1 MYSEE
6 EDDVRPPDPIR
17 LERLVDTPIFS
28 NSINTEFHDFLD
40 RIGGF
45 DESVG
50 GFDESVGGFDE
61 SVGGFDESVD
71 NDILKMVL
79 QETAKDHDEE
89 IMNQIH
95 ELERKSHFAESKKV
109 FMRLSHIDK
118 QHADM
123 YNQILSFITLYEDGY
138 ITRQPVSLDFNI
150 FFFEILA
157 KIRVPKEEIG
167 RWTTFLYVE

>member
-6 EDDVRPPDPIR
+6 DEDDVRPPDPIR
-17 LERLVDTPIFS
+17 LERLVDTPMFS

-40 RIGGF
+40 RI
-45 DESVG
+45 
-50 GFDESVGGFDE
+50 GGFDE

>member
-40 RIGGF
+40 RI
-45 DESVG
+45 
-50 GFDESVGGFDE
+50 GGFDE

>member
-6 EDDVRPPDPIR
+6 DEDDVRPPDPIR

-28 NSINTEFHDFLD
+28 NSINTEFHESLG
-40 RIGGF
+40 RVVGF

-50 GFDESVGGFDE
+50 GVNSVD
-61 SVGGFDESVD
+61 SVD
-71 NDILKMVL
+71 NDILNLVL
-79 QETAKDHDEE
+79 EETAKEHDEA

-95 ELERKSHFAESKKV
+95 ELERKDHFAESKKV

-123 YNQILSFITLYEDGY
+123 YNQLLSFITLYEDGY
-138 ITRQPVSLDFNI
+138 ITRQPVSLDFSI
-150 FFFEILA
+150 SFFEILA
-157 KIRVPKEEIG
+157 KIRVPKEEIE
-167 RWTTFLYVE
+167 RWAAFLYVE